1 MIRRTPRSTH
11 LPYTTL
17 FRSGSLQSN
26 TVVQS
31 FQKFIFPTKQV
42 DYVSNHFILSK
53 FIIRLSAT
61 FLRALLTTPG
71 AEACCTPLSVTI
83 HLCSSAI
90 GSVFS
95 RQFPYS

>member
-26 TVVQS
+26 TVAQS

-61 FLRALLTTPG
+61 SLGKVPTAPG
-71 AEACCTPLSVTI
+71 AHESVAQRMWTD
-83 HLCSSAI
+83 LLGSSII
-90 GSVFS
+90 GRVIS
-95 RQFPYS
+95 RRFQ

>member
-61 FLRALLTTPG
+61 SLGKVLTAPGADESCAPLLLTI
-71 AEACCTPLSVTI
+71 PLG
-83 HLCSSAI
+83 SSAI

-95 RQFPYS
+95 RRFQ